1 MIDVVK
7 QFFNKVTLK
16 ASVASSQDTEH
27 DTRVATCALFV
38 EMARIDEKFTEAE
51 MNTILSF

>member
-7 QFFNKVTLK
+7 QFFNKVTPK

-27 DTRVATCALFV
+27 DTRVATWALFV
-38 EMARIDEKFTEAE
+38 EMARIDEKFNEAE